1 MQRLSIVILGLIEL
15 LFIIITFEQ
24 KEKGSFT
31 VGIAITMLVLIPL
44 MYIINN

>member
-15 LFIIITFEQ
+15 LFIIEQ